1 MSGGDRRGRGHAG
14 GGAGAGRG
22 GADSDPPRAPA
33 GPGHLPWRVREAPPV
48 AEDRSWWAGAAP
60 SPTRRPDVSC
70 PQGWLRSPLPVP
82 PLTNKATACTRE
94 GLRVSFGCGSEPV
107 ADAEVDVMEQ
117 DLSLQDIVG
126 T

>member
-1 MSGGDRRGRGHAG
+1 MGRRRTT
-14 GGAGAGRG
+14 
-22 GADSDPPRAPA
+22 
-33 GPGHLPWRVREAPPV
+33 
-48 AEDRSWWAGAAP
+48 

-70 PQGWLRSPLPVP
+70 PQGWLRSPCAAHSVY
-82 PLTNKATACTRE
+82 TR
-94 GLRVSFGCGSEPV
+94 RVGVRASFGCGSEPV

>member
-1 MSGGDRRGRGHAG
+1 MGRRR
-14 GGAGAGRG
+14 
-22 GADSDPPRAPA
+22 PT
-33 GPGHLPWRVREAPPV
+33 
-48 AEDRSWWAGAAP
+48 

-70 PQGWLRSPLPVP
+70 PQGWLRSPC
-82 PLTNKATACTRE
+82 ARTACTRE
-94 GLRVSFGCGSEPV
+94 GFGCGSEPV